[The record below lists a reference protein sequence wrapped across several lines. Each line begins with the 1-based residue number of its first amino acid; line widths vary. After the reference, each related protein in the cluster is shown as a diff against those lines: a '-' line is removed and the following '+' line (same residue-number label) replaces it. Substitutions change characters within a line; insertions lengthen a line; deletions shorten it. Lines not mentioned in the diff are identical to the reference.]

1 MGCTALVWVGTRTF
15 SIPAYLQK
23 VAVSVS
29 ALWRKAGA
37 VLLTTFREKF
47 DTTDER
53 LRLLNSASSP
63 GNARGHVPRLPAA
76 GWKVSIS
83 TTGSSRMAWNEAL
96 CPSWH
101 TVTQFSLCQLCQ
113 TRQHRFLGTS
123 TSHAPL
129 RDTHFETGH
138 WIYQLPSGKKKRL
151 STYNNLPKNSGLW
164 FLMGSLIIDQEKKK
178 GCSSENDEFWWS
190 DGVILG
196 QGTE

>member
-23 VAVSVS
+23 VAVPVS

-53 LRLLNSASSP
+53 WRSLNSASSL
-63 GNARGHVPRLPAA
+63 GNARGHVPWLPAA

-123 TSHAPL
+123 TSHVPL
-129 RDTHFETGH
+129 RDIHFETGH
-138 WIYQLPSGKKKRL
+138 WIYQLPCLYPWRQCHSGQREHHTNKQNKYTARFFLKSGHL
-151 STYNNLPKNSGLW
+151 SVSFDVLIFQSGEVD
-164 FLMGSLIIDQEKKK
+164 FLFSV
-178 GCSSENDEFWWS
+178 W
-190 DGVILG
+190 
-196 QGTE
+196 